1 MTKQIRRSWAI
12 SKARMA
18 FGLSGMRME
27 RETMER
33 LLAVGITLLLS
44 LAVLVPL
51 SASGADVATISRAMG
66 F

>member
-12 SKARMA
+12 GKARA
-18 FGLSGMRME
+18 VYQLGRVDK
-27 RETMER
+27 ETMER
-33 LLAVGITLLLS
+33 LLAVGISLILS

-51 SASGADVATISRAMG
+51 SASGADVALVSKALG

>member
-12 SKARMA
+12 GKARMV
-18 FGLSGMRME
+18 FGLRRVDQGTWE
-27 RETMER
+27 Q
-33 LLAVGITLLLS
+33 LAGVGIALILS

-51 SASGADVATISRAMG
+51 SASGASVETVARALG